1 VSDFGEQI
9 IYKQLLDRHGRIRIP
24 MIQRDYAQGRPSEEE
39 VREEFLTAL
48 ESALVRPADDPSLPL
63 NLDFI
68 YGSVEG
74 REDTRF
80 SPLDGQQRLTTLFL
94 LHWYL
99 AWKDG
104 CGDAFRAL
112 FLADGHSRFSY
123 SVRPSSNEFFDALV
137 AYQPACQP
145 ANVET
150 LSCLITD
157 QPWYF
162 RSWRLDPTIQS
173 ALLMLDALHKRFA
186 GNSGL
191 FARLTSEKQ
200 PSITFQLLDLENFGL
215 SDDLYIKMNARGKP
229 LTPFETFKARYEQE
243 LARQF
248 TGKTRC
254 IGVQELPI
262 AEFVA
267 RRMDTTWADLFWA
280 HREKKTHLY
289 DAIIMNVFR
298 MVALVSRDPESKRYL
313 KDVLLLRDGA
323 NLPSYSTFSA
333 QGWLDEAFTRMLIS
347 LLETWSVAD
356 GFSKPLLPN
365 TQYFDEKEA
374 FAELIKDP
382 TSLSLPEVILFSGYT
397 LFIQEHESAIDPE
410 QFQEWMRIVHNLAV
424 NSYIE
429 RVEELRATARGLRE
443 LLPKSATILQHVSK
457 LGAKDRVTGFADQQ
471 VKEET
476 LKAGLILG
484 DDDWKPLIVR
494 AEHHGYFQ
502 GQIEFLCE
510 FSGAT
515 EQWKSSGSLS
525 WDTKTHRRLQQ
536 RFGDYLTKAEGMFT
550 ASGLADLGDSRWERA
565 LLSFGDYTLP
575 SRSNWSFLVNSATE
589 AASWKRFLRGTA
601 PNHPEKRPLLKQLWD
616 RLTTDR
622 PFKMQ
627 LDEIIGA
634 ATALEPWIEAF
645 VRTPEPLDYCGRQS
659 IRWNSDTNIY
669 LLSKSQMNGSHAE
682 LYTYFL
688 HHNVLRMLDA
698 DGSLKPLKL
707 SHYESVIGTD
717 EEPYIRLNFTHQNRY
732 FLFWIEFRSGTYY
745 TNINRAPLD
754 QFPELHALLC
764 GSGGFADGPNIISK
778 ASAPDAIK
786 SALMKL
792 ARLLSSL
799 P

>member
-1 VSDFGEQI
+1 MSAFGEQI

-39 VREEFLTAL
+39 VREEFLAAL
-48 ESALVRPADDPSLPL
+48 ESALKRPADDPSLPL

-74 REDTRF
+74 QEDTRF

-99 AWKDG
+99 AWNDG
-104 CGDAFRAL
+104 CGDAFQAL
-112 FLADGHSRFSY
+112 FRANDHSRFSY
-123 SVRPSSNEFFDALV
+123 SVRPSSNEFFDELV
-137 AYQPACQP
+137 AYQPACRP
-145 ANVET
+145 ADVKS
-150 LSCLITD
+150 LSGLITD
-157 QPWYF
+157 QSWYF

-173 ALLMLDALHKRFA
+173 TLHMLDALHSRFA
-186 GNSGL
+186 GSSGL
-191 FARLTSEKQ
+191 FGRLTSDEQ

-229 LTPFETFKARYEQE
+229 LTAFETFKARYEQE

-248 TGKTRC
+248 SGETRR
-254 IGVQELPI
+254 IGAQELTI

-280 HREKKTHLY
+280 HRDKKTHLY
-289 DAIIMNVFR
+289 DEIIMNVFR
-298 MVALVSRDPESKRYL
+298 MVALVSRNPESKHYL
-313 KDVLLLRDGA
+313 SDALRLRAAA
-323 NLPSYSTFSA
+323 NPPSYSIFNS

-347 LLETWSVAD
+347 LLETWSAAD

-365 TQYFDEKEA
+365 TQYFDEMEV

-382 TSLSLPEVILFSGYT
+382 TSLSLPEVILFSGYA
-397 LFIQEHESAIDPE
+397 LFIQEHEAEIDPA

-443 LLPKSATILQHVSK
+443 LLPKSTGILQHVSK

-476 LKAGLILG
+476 LKAGLILN
-484 DDDWKPLIVR
+484 DDGWRPLIDR
-494 AEHHGYFQ
+494 AERHGYFR

-510 FSGAT
+510 FSGAA
-515 EQWKSSGSLS
+515 EQWKSSGSFS
-525 WDTKTHRRLQQ
+525 WDEETHRRLQQ
-536 RFGDYLTKAEGMFT
+536 CFEDYLTKAEKMFT
-550 ASGLADLGDSRWERA
+550 AYGLANLGDSRWERA

-575 SRSNWSFLVNSATE
+575 TRSNWSFLVSSATE

-616 RLTTDR
+616 RLTIDR
-622 PFKMQ
+622 PVIEQ
-627 LDEIIGA
+627 LDEII
-634 ATALEPWIEAF
+634 ATATGLEPWIEDF
-645 VRTPEPLDYCGRQS
+645 VRTPEALAYCERKL
-659 IRWNSDTNIY
+659 IRWNSTTQIY
-669 LLSKSQMNGSHAE
+669 LLATSQMNGSHVD
-682 LYTYFL
+682 LYTYCL
-688 HHNVLRMLDA
+688 YYNVLRKLEA
-698 DGSLKPLKL
+698 DGGLKPLKL
-707 SHYESVIGTD
+707 SHYQSVVGTD
-717 EEPYIRLNFTHQNRY
+717 QEPYIWLNFTHQSRH
-732 FLFWIEFRSGTYY
+732 FLFSVEFQNGTYY
-745 TNINRAPLD
+745 TKTRRGPLD
-754 QFPELHALLC
+754 QLPELHALLC
-764 GSGGFADGPNIISK
+764 GSGGFADGQYFVSK

-786 SALMKL
+786 SALIEL
-792 ARLLSSL
+792 ARLLSTL